1 MTQNFSYDLQLEYSE
16 YENPLFYRSC
26 SKLNEC

>member
-1 MTQNFSYDLQLEYSE
+1 MTQNFYDLQLEYCE